1 MYGMYGM
8 YGIAQ
13 NQTLSGIKLSLHL
26 IAFILSTK
34 CLHHQTDKHT
44 RNTHTENWSLYLDS
58 ASTPTQ
64 STNHFINMYIS
75 TRIKIHT
82 RQFFLMKFVPHSI
95 IYYEQNVFELSI
107 LLGLNFKTIKFN
119 NPLFERSKS
128 FDEISSWQ
136 ELYSILSKRKELYSK
151 SIHNW
156 ISKWIVPIVEI
167 PSRLWW
173 VQQHTHFYFVYY

>member
-1 MYGMYGM
+1 MVC
-8 YGIAQ
+8 
-13 NQTLSGIKLSLHL
+13 TVCTVLLK
-26 IAFILSTK
+26 TK
-34 CLHHQTDKHT
+34 PSPAS
-44 RNTHTENWSLYLDS
+44 NYL
-58 ASTPTQ
+58 
-64 STNHFINMYIS
+64 YIS
-75 TRIKIHT
+75 SLSFCRPNACTTKQINIRATHIQKIDHCT
-82 RQFFLMKFVPHSI
+82 LIPLQRRHNPQIILLICTFRLELKFTHVSFFLMRFVPHSI

-167 PSRLWW
+167 PSRRW
-173 VQQHTHFYFVYY
+173 